1 MYAKK
6 WYSYCCAMLFS
17 FAMVIPLGA
26 QANAASASGS
36 ASAAAG
42 STAKLEPFVVNLS
55 SFDRYLQATVTL
67 QVASGEIAEKIK
79 VLMPMIRHGL
89 IIILSSKEASQL
101 QTSEGKHEV
110 MDEIKEK
117 VNQVLEIKKEH
128 DGVSEIFFENFIIQ

>member
-6 WYSYCCAMLFS
+6 WYSLCCAMLFS
-17 FAMVIPLGA
+17 FAIGVPLAA
-26 QANAASASGS
+26 QANSGGGS

-89 IIILSSKEASQL
+89 IIILSSKDASQL

>member
-6 WYSYCCAMLFS
+6 WYSFCFAVLFS
-17 FAMVIPLGA
+17 FAIGIPLAA
-26 QANAASASGS
+26 QANSGGGS

-42 STAKLEPFVVNLS
+42 NTAKLEPFIVNLS
-55 SFDRYLQATVTL
+55 GFDRYLQTTVTL

-101 QTSEGKHEV
+101 QTSEGKREV
-110 MDEIKEK
+110 MDEIREK
-117 VNQVLEIKKEH
+117 VNQVLDVKEH
-128 DGVSEIFFENFIIQ
+128 DGVSDIFFENFIIQ